1 MEQEFSRIIQGCMT
15 WGIWGK
21 NFTNQEMAKRI
32 EENVDLG
39 VTTFDHADIYG
50 DYTTEEAFD
59 EAFKDSK
66 ISRDDIELISKCG
79 IQLIN
84 ENRGSYVKHYN
95 YDASYIIS
103 QAERSLKHL
112 QTDYL
117 DLFLLHRPSPLMQ
130 TDEVLEAVSNLK
142 SSGKI
147 KSFGVSNF
155 TPQQIDYL
163 SKEVEVEANQIQCS
177 LTHYEPMQDDTLFYH
192 QKNNIMTMAWS
203 PLGGAHKIDELSEF
217 KQALYE
223 QSNKYKCTESQVVLA
238 WLLKHPAKIHP
249 VLGTSKTKR
258 IEEALGAL
266 KVELSLQDWFVLYEA
281 SRGKEVD

>member
-1 MEQEFSRIIQGCMT
+1 MKKKFSRIIQGCMT
-15 WGIWGK
+15 WGIWGE
-21 NFTNQEMAKRI
+21 NFNTQEMVKRI

-50 DYTTEEAFD
+50 DYTTEEAFG
-59 EAFKDSK
+59 EAFKESK

-130 TDEVLEAVSNLK
+130 TDEVLKALSKLK

-163 SKEVEVEANQIQCS
+163 SKEVEANQIQCS
-177 LTHYEPMQDDTLFYH
+177 LTHYEPMEDDTLFYH

-258 IEEALGAL
+258 IEEALGAQ
-266 KVELSLQDWFVLYEA
+266 KIELSLQDWFVLYEA

>member
-1 MEQEFSRIIQGCMT
+1 METKFSRIIQGCMT

-21 NFTNQEMAKRI
+21 NFSTQEMAKRI
-32 EENVDLG
+32 RENVDLS

-50 DYTTEEAFD
+50 DYSTEEAFGKALK
-59 EAFKDSK
+59 ESG
-66 ISRDDIELISKCG
+66 IPRDNIQLISKCG
-79 IQLIN
+79 IQLKN
-84 ENRGSYVKHYN
+84 ENRKTYVKHYN
-95 YDASYIIS
+95 YEASYIIH
-103 QAERSLKHL
+103 QAEQSLKHL

-142 SSGKI
+142 SAGKI

-163 SKEVEVEANQIQCS
+163 SKEVDIEANQIQCS
-177 LTHYEPMQDDTLFYH
+177 LTHYEPLEDDSLFYH
-192 QKNNIMTMAWS
+192 QQNNIMTMAWS

-217 KQALYE
+217 RQALYE
-223 QSNKYKCTESQVVLA
+223 QSEKYECTESQIVLA

-258 IEEALGAL
+258 IKEALGAL
-266 KVELSLQDWFVLYEA
+266 KIELSLQDWFVLYEA
-281 SRGKEVD
+281 SRGVEVD

>member
-15 WGIWGK
+15 WGIWGE
-21 NFTNQEMAKRI
+21 NFNTQEMAKRI

>member
-50 DYTTEEAFD
+50 DYTTEEAFG